1 MEQLEAQMAEEMK
14 EQQAK
19 EIAEQKAKENE
30 QKFMM
35 GAENAMEAANK
46 GVVIAPAEAPKSPEK
61 IDPQQFKKR
70 IRKASKKARR
80 KK

>member
-1 MEQLEAQMAEEMK
+1 MDPDLSDLAPSKSSIPLVLEQ
-14 EQQAK
+14 
-19 EIAEQKAKENE
+19 EQKAKENE